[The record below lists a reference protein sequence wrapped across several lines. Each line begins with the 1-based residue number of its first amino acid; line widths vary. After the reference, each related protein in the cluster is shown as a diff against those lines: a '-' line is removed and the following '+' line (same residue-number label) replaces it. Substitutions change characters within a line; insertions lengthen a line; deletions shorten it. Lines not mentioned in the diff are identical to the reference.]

1 MHEGASKW
9 QRQTKRGVIM
19 REGKYEHSE
28 QGGVATAITFL
39 LIGLGA
45 GTLIGLLCAP
55 KSGKS
60 LRKDIRR
67 RYEDAREN
75 LEDWAGDLKEDVKEA
90 AQGAVERGSE
100 LADEV
105 RERVSPLIRDIRR

>member
-1 MHEGASKW
+1 
-9 QRQTKRGVIM
+9 M

-28 QGGVATAITFL
+28 QGGGVATAITFL

-60 LRKDIRR
+60 LRKDLRR

-75 LEDWAGDLKEDVKEA
+75 LEDWAGDVKEA
-90 AQGAVERGSE
+90 AQGAVERGSD
-100 LADEV
+100 LADEL
-105 RERVSPLIRDIRR
+105 RERVSPLVRDIRR